1 MDQNPPSFYAY
12 TMESSGGTEFWQLLS
27 RLMAA
32 AGRPL
37 VTLHDAPASPAG
49 DPDGVARIASGGQSA
64 HCGHGLLFDA
74 EPELI
79 ERTAG
84 ATRLLFLR
92 DPRLMTP
99 NYYRQRVRPI
109 EGDAKRDYPAH
120 RAEVRPATFAAFL
133 ASPRFERVVEC
144 YRRFANLRRHGQNV
158 VFLRYEHAKAGWH
171 AIAADIVTALKL
183 PIDPALA
190 ASIAADTPPVRDH
203 FAFGGKLTA
212 AAKTTLEKQF
222 AAELATMEVAFADVL
237 AALGYA
243 PHAFTVDSTPRT
255 ADDVG
260 NGAPRANRAV
270 PSAGIFDADP
280 VLHVRLRPNSTT
292 EKWVL
297 GRRIIMD
304 VDATGCR
311 PVIGQPAT
319 GEKTVAVY
327 GCSFTYGVT
336 VNAEE
341 TFCSLLQGM
350 YPKWRFQNHGVSGY
364 GTTES
369 LLQLERDLRWN
380 QPEIVTF
387 CWIAHHLTRNVA
399 GIAWVQMRSEGMAT
413 LLGNV
418 PQRPMPRAALDHSG
432 ALKMQSVALP
442 RYDLVGLNFDDYRP
456 DPYYMD
462 LVCFRL
468 FERAHRI
475 VTESEGYFFIT
486 TLHGAMSA
494 GLAARL
500 RESGIPLVD
509 ASLSG
514 PKYNCL
520 PDDGH
525 PNALANRIY
534 AERIRDHLE
543 HLSVSLA

>member
-12 TMESSGGTEFWQLLS
+12 TMECSGGTEFWQLLS

-49 DPDGVARIASGGQSA
+49 DPDGVARTASGGQSA

-120 RAEVRPATFAAFL
+120 RAEGRPATFAAFL
-133 ASPRFERVVEC
+133 ASPWFERVAEC

-280 VLHVRLRPNSTT
+280 VLHVRLHH
-292 EKWVL
+292 
-297 GRRIIMD
+297 
-304 VDATGCR
+304 GCR
-311 PVIGQPAT
+311 CHGLPSGDRSTGHRRENGGRLWVFVHLWRHGQCRGDVLFAAP
-319 GEKTVAVY
+319 
-327 GCSFTYGVT
+327 
-336 VNAEE
+336 
-341 TFCSLLQGM
+341 
-350 YPKWRFQNHGVSGY
+350 RDVS
-364 GTTES
+364 E
-369 LLQLERDLRWN
+369 
-380 QPEIVTF
+380 
-387 CWIAHHLTRNVA
+387 
-399 GIAWVQMRSEGMAT
+399 
-413 LLGNV
+413 
-418 PQRPMPRAALDHSG
+418 
-432 ALKMQSVALP
+432 VALP
-442 RYDLVGLNFDDYRP
+442 KPWCEWLRNDRKSASA
-456 DPYYMD
+456 
-462 LVCFRL
+462 
-468 FERAHRI
+468 RA
-475 VTESEGYFFIT
+475 
-486 TLHGAMSA
+486 
-494 GLAARL
+494 
-500 RESGIPLVD
+500 
-509 ASLSG
+509 
-514 PKYNCL
+514 
-520 PDDGH
+520 
-525 PNALANRIY
+525 
-534 AERIRDHLE
+534 
-543 HLSVSLA
+543 